1 MFDFM
6 ISCKFVVPCDVLS
19 EIDEI
24 LSKNEINN
32 ISIFENTTYG
42 FSEQLD
48 ENGFP
53 IANFFDVEIILNNSN
68 EENFIKKLVY
78 DKFKTNIKSYE
89 FKELKD
95 EDWVNEYIKNLE
107 PVVCEKFYFY
117 NDAIQT
123 VSDNLDI
130 IPIKLNSALAFGSG
144 HHQTTKGCLLNM
156 IYIEQHNIIPY
167 NILDM
172 GCGTGILGICAKK
185 IWANSNLLGI
195 DIDPEAVRITND
207 NYKSNNIDA
216 VAIVDNEPNSKNY
229 YDLIFCNILK
239 QPLID
244 LCCEFKKVMNKG
256 AYIITSGYIKSQ
268 EEDIANCYK
277 MNNFSIE
284 NIIRIDEWVS
294 IIFKNK

>member
-1 MFDFM
+1 M
-6 ISCKFVVPCDVLS
+6 ISCKFVVSCDVLS
-19 EIDEI
+19 KIDEI
-24 LSKNEINN
+24 LSKNEIDNV
-32 ISIFENTTYG
+32 SVFEDTDYG
-42 FSEQLD
+42 FSDKLD

-53 IANFFDVEIILNNSN
+53 IANFFDVEIIVHNSK
-68 EENFIKKLVY
+68 EADFIKNLVC
-78 DKFKTNIKSYE
+78 DQFASNIKSYDS
-89 FKELKD
+89 KELKD
-95 EDWVNEYIKNLE
+95 EDWVSEYIKNLE
-107 PVVCEKFYFY
+107 PVVCDRFYFY

-123 VSDNLDI
+123 TPDNLDL

-144 HHQTTKGCLLNM
+144 HHQTTRGCLLNM
-156 IYIEQHNIIPY
+156 MYIAKHNIVPS

-185 IWANSNLLGI
+185 IWANSRLLGI

-207 NYKSNNIDA
+207 NYKSNNVKA
-216 VAIVDNEPNSKNY
+216 KAIVNKTPNYETY

-244 LCCEFKKVMNKG
+244 LCCEFKKIMNSG
-256 AYIITSGYIKSQ
+256 AYIITSGYIRTQ
-268 EEDIANCYK
+268 EDDVINCYK
-277 MNNFSIE
+277 MNDFNIE